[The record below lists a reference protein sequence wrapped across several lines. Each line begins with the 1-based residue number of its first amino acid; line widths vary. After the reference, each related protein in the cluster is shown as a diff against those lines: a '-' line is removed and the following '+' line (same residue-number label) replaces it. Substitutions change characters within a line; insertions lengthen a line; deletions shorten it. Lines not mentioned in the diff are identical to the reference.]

1 MTMKREAE
9 TLQLTP
15 PVTPISAVA
24 AAAVPTGRRH
34 DLDALRAAAMLLG
47 IAFHVGLAFASGF
60 PWLVQD
66 AHRNVGFLLFA
77 EASHGFRMP
86 LFFLVSGFFTA
97 MLWRRRGVQA
107 LLKHRFKRI
116 LLPCLLGLVTIV
128 PVMFVVM
135 GLALSSEPAKAAA
148 DNAGPSRAEM
158 FDAVVA
164 DDLQA
169 LETLLRAGHDANAL
183 HPQWGISPLMLS
195 ALLNRSEAAEAL
207 LRAGADVSARG
218 QDGGTALHAAAFL
231 GSADVAR
238 VLLEHGAGPE
248 ARNLR
253 GESPADVLSVDW
265 PTTRLIA
272 GMLRIPVE
280 EAQVREGRQ
289 RVLEEL
295 QARGAAVKPVGNGA
309 GEPTVA
315 RGTILPLLFNF
326 PVFHHLWFLWFLW
339 WLVLLFSLG
348 FLAADRFGRKGAPAW
363 LVLSPLRFLWLI
375 PLTMLPQSLMGATNV
390 GFGPDT
396 SVGLL
401 PLPHLFFYYALF
413 FGFGVLYF
421 EADDRTGQVGR
432 GWRWLL
438 PVAFLIV
445 FPAALELSTGQF
457 GLRPRL
463 GLGGLERPLA
473 NGLQVVFT
481 WMTVFGCM
489 GLFRSLL
496 TRENRIVRWLSDSSY
511 WLYLAHLPLVILAQ
525 LWVRSWP
532 LPAMVKFLLL
542 NALIIGFLLITYQWM
557 VRYTWLGT
565 LLNGP
570 RTRPAKTP
578 AIDASP
584 QGAAPLAQS

>member
-1 MTMKREAE
+1 MKREAE
-9 TLQLTP
+9 TLQPTP
-15 PVTPISAVA
+15 PITPISAVA

-47 IAFHVGLAFASGF
+47 IAFHIGLAFAAGL

-66 AHRNVGFLLFA
+66 ARSHPGFLVFA
-77 EASHGFRMP
+77 DASHGFRMP

-97 MLWRRRGVQA
+97 MLWRKRGLKA

-128 PVMFVVM
+128 PLMFVVA
-135 GLALSSEPAKAAA
+135 GLALGSEPVRMPLSASSAS
-148 DNAGPSRAEM
+148 GTEL
-158 FDAVVA
+158 FDVVA
-164 DDLQA
+164 AGNNDALQDLLA
-169 LETLLRAGHDANAL
+169 AGHEVNVF
-183 HPQWGISPLMLS
+183 HPQWRIPPLMLA
-195 ALLNRSEAAEAL
+195 ALLDRDEAARL
-207 LRAGADVSARG
+207 LLAAGAEVDARG
-218 QDGGTALHAAAFL
+218 QDGGTALHAAAFF
-231 GSADVAR
+231 GRGKAAR
-238 VLLEHGAGPE
+238 VLLEHGADPGV
-248 ARNLR
+248 ANLR
-253 GESPADVLSVDW
+253 GETPVDVMGADW
-265 PTTRLIA
+265 ATTQVIA

-280 EAQVREGRQ
+280 EAAVREGR
-289 RVLEEL
+289 RTVMEAL
-295 QARGAAVKPVGNGA
+295 QAAGAEVNPRATAASRPGA
-309 GEPTVA
+309 LSTA
-315 RGTILPLLFNF
+315 ILAALFHF

-339 WLVLLFSLG
+339 WLVLLFSIG
-348 FLAADRFGRKGAPAW
+348 FLVADRLGWKGAPAW
-363 LVLSPLRFLWLI
+363 LVLSPMRLLWLI
-375 PLTMLPQSLMGATNV
+375 PLTLLPQSFMGAV
-390 GFGPDT
+390 GLGFGPDT

-401 PLPHLFFYYALF
+401 PIPHVFLYYAIF

-421 EADDRTGQVGR
+421 EADDRAGRVGR
-432 GWRWLL
+432 GWRWCLPLALL
-438 PVAFLIV
+438 LV
-445 FPAALELSTGQF
+445 FPVALELSTGMF
-457 GLRPRL
+457 GLRPKL
-463 GLGGLERPLA
+463 GLGGLTRPLA
-473 NGLQVVFT
+473 DVLQVIFT

-496 TRENRIVRWLSDSSY
+496 TRENRTVRWISDSSY
-511 WLYLAHLPLVILAQ
+511 WLYLAHLPLVILGQ

-578 AIDASP
+578 DIDASP